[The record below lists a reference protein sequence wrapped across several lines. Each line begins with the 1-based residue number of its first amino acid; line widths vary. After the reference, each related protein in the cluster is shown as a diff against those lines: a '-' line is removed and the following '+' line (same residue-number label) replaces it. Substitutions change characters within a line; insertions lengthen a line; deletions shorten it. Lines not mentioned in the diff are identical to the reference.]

1 MACSPATR
9 SGRRLWRLAIVPGIA
24 MIAVGA
30 TFAFSSSNG
39 ATNAGTHTV
48 EIQGFAFHPATI
60 TVAPGTKVKVT
71 NRDATTHTLTAMG
84 GTFETGPLNG
94 GASALITAPL
104 SPGTYAY
111 HCNIHPFMHGVL
123 QVAR

>member
-1 MACSPATR
+1 MACSPGTW
-9 SGRRLWRLAIVPGIA
+9 SGRRRWRLAIVPGIA
-24 MIAVGA
+24 MIAAGA

-39 ATNAGTHTV
+39 ATNAGAHTV
-48 EIQGFAFHPATI
+48 EIQGFVFHPAMI

-84 GTFETGPLNG
+84 TFDTGRLNG
-94 GASALITAPL
+94 GASTLIIAP
-104 SPGTYAY
+104 SRPGTYAY
-111 HCNIHPFMHGVL
+111 HCNIHSFMHGVL